1 MYEISLQEDHLMIQG
16 IHGNRRRRI
25 DTTPYYLLI
34 TCLQYFRRV
43 NAKQLLA
50 YLYPMSSEYE
60 EGAAGTEKKR
70 KDDPLKEYGD
80 KEPMTPAKEKEHE
93 PTAVKREMSEKITEP
108 GQTGTSPEEAAEIA
122 RKKGMAKGTAGAAE
136 TGSEYEQ
143 GAAGSNKQYTKNLQH
158 GGDLEVPNGH

>member
-1 MYEISLQEDHLMIQG
+1 
-16 IHGNRRRRI
+16 
-25 DTTPYYLLI
+25 
-34 TCLQYFRRV
+34 
-43 NAKQLLA
+43 
-50 YLYPMSSEYE
+50 MSSEYE

-80 KEPMTPAKEKEHE
+80 KEPMTPAKIKEHE

-108 GQTGTSPEEAAEIA
+108 EQTGTSPEEAAEIA

-143 GAAGSNKQYTKNLQH
+143 GAAGSNK
-158 GGDLEVPNGH
+158 